1 MTKPRQQ
8 SDAVVSIALLPFL
21 GWFLICN
28 TRQITTTK
36 SLPTQRLS
44 LLIPITVA

>member
-8 SDAVVSIALLPFL
+8 SDAVVSHYRFATFPWLVPD
-21 GWFLICN
+21 